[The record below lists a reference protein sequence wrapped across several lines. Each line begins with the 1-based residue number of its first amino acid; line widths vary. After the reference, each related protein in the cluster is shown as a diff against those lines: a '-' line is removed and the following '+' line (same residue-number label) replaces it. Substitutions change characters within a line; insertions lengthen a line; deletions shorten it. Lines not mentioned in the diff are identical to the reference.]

1 MTWHRTTDVEQYLAA
16 VGDLLLSEPWRHS
29 VALTVVEDVRATP
42 DGTVFAW
49 WDEGGGDVTGAVSQ
63 TPPYALLLSVVPD
76 HAVGPL
82 VELLAPERVN
92 GPTALAAQVAA
103 VAARAAGGTAVL
115 RSAQRLHRLAALVEP
130 DAPGAAR
137 IAGPKDLDLVVDW
150 FRAFVEETGVTAGA
164 VEDRVRERLALDG
177 YVLWE
182 DDAPVA
188 MAGRTRLD
196 AAGAPRPRLRR
207 GGDRGRHRAL
217 VRPGRHRR
225 GPVHRPDQPDEQRPV
240 RPVGLPAG
248 RRPRRAAGRDLL
260 RLSRSLG
267 TGGALQSADG
277 HRAGAAP

>member
-188 MAGRTRLD
+188 MAGRTRR
-196 AAGAPRPRLRR
+196 AFGTVRVGPVWTPPEH
-207 GGDRGRHRAL
+207 RGRGYGAAVTAAVTGLSCDQGATDVVLFTDLTNPTSNAL
-217 VRPGRHRR
+217 YARLGFR
-225 GPVHRPDQPDEQRPV
+225 
-240 RPVGLPAG
+240 PAG
-248 RRPRRAAGRDLL
+248 DHAEL
-260 RLSRSLG
+260 RVAISSV
-267 TGGALQSADG
+267 
-277 HRAGAAP
+277 